1 MQNYKVFALFFA
13 FQACF
18 FGHAIIR
25 QYKKNSESSLGVSC
39 GADGATTHMLP
50 LIQNILQ
57 SACMKKQTRLDIK
70 ETDVFLPRNTG

>member
-25 QYKKNSESSLGVSC
+25 QYKKTPRALSEFPAVRTGLLPI
-39 GADGATTHMLP
+39 MLP